1 MSVSVTVLTRAG
13 CSLCSAAEQ
22 IVAQVAEPRP
32 VHVTVT
38 DIDSDPELRD
48 RYEWDVP
55 VVLVDDRQVGFHRID
70 PSRLA
75 RAIDAR
81 LAADV

>member
-1 MSVSVTVLTRAG
+1 MSVHVQLLTRAD
-13 CSLCSAAEQ
+13 CSLCADAEAV
-22 IVAQVAEPRP
+22 VAQVASSRTAD
-32 VHVTVT
+32 VTVT

-55 VVLVDDRQVGFHRID
+55 VVLVDGRQVGFHRID
-70 PSRLA
+70 PGRLA

-81 LAADV
+81 IAANS